1 MIIPE
6 VTEYDQKAFMGVGY
20 GNPGVPLDILPIYF
34 LGLLLEDFSILVVDE
49 FLRLNGVPEEQVS
62 CGLDEL
68 INTLTVLSEL
78 YGVELDSG
86 LSSEFMSSSGYL
98 ELFGELKESVE
109 VDRGIKQRVV
119 GLVPENKRHNKGSLE
134 YPIHEFACVQLMS
147 DQGQE
152 LKLGPVAEKKYDEI
166 MAELG
171 VSIDFGYIL
180 DAFALGTKYSDPI
193 VHYSPRSGVNTQRIY
208 FQDRVDQIKSK
219 LMQGNR
225 NALLYF
231 CNLAS
236 VSRVLLGE
244 EPLDLD
250 YLTNLSTKRLRKKA
264 VGLVIDN
271 VVKPIKEVAS
281 YV

>member
-1 MIIPE
+1 
-6 VTEYDQKAFMGVGY
+6 
-20 GNPGVPLDILPIYF
+20 
-34 LGLLLEDFSILVVDE
+34 
-49 FLRLNGVPEEQVS
+49 
-62 CGLDEL
+62 
-68 INTLTVLSEL
+68 
-78 YGVELDSG
+78 
-86 LSSEFMSSSGYL
+86 
-98 ELFGELKESVE
+98 
-109 VDRGIKQRVV
+109 
-119 GLVPENKRHNKGSLE
+119 
-134 YPIHEFACVQLMS
+134 
-147 DQGQE
+147 
-152 LKLGPVAEKKYDEI
+152 
-166 MAELG
+166 
-171 VSIDFGYIL
+171 
-180 DAFALGTKYSDPI
+180 
-193 VHYSPRSGVNTQRIY
+193 
-208 FQDRVDQIKSK
+208 RVDQIKSK